1 MMRLALIAALA
12 LASSWAHAGL
22 FGAEQLLEP
31 DQAFRLSARAL
42 DSRAIEVRFA
52 IAEGYYMYRDRFRF
66 ATSSGQALAADLP
79 RGEMKDDPFFGRTE
93 ILRREARV
101 RLSVPSSA
109 AGTLTLDVTSQGCAD
124 RGVCY
129 LPQTQRLTVELPRR

>member
-1 MMRLALIAALA
+1 MMRLALIGALA
-12 LASSWAHAGL
+12 LASAPACAGL
-22 FGAEQLLEP
+22 FGTEQLLEP

-42 DSRAIEVRFA
+42 DPHTIEVRFA

-66 ATSSGQALAADLP
+66 ATASGEALAADLS

-101 RLSVPSSA
+101 RLSVPSIA
-109 AGTLTLDVTSQGCAD
+109 TRTLTFDVTSQGCAD
-124 RGVCY
+124 QGVCY